1 VAHCRKAEGAIF
13 WDDGVVAIRTVTA
26 AEAPIAYQIAP
37 GDDGFGLEFDIRSF
51 DGKLWWPLD
60 GTAFALSVF
69 AM

>member
-1 VAHCRKAEGAIF
+1 M
-13 WDDGVVAIRTVTA
+13 VAIRTVTA